1 MGQHFVP
8 QAYLRAFE
16 DTSSPDF
23 IWAQSRRKAVPRL
36 VPIKNIAQSRGFYE
50 PATEALLASAIEAPA
65 NPILAKLRR
74 GEAPEER
81 DRSCLAVYIATMI
94 RRVPKNRS
102 RARALAQPTLDGVVG
117 RIREEFVQLA
127 AVGELAP
134 KLAERRL
141 EELDKAHIK
150 FTRELPPLVAAQIR
164 DPRPTPQII
173 QAILSMRWRVLS
185 ASAPDYFITSDNP
198 AFFHEAYGVGT
209 EKSELRLPLSPRLA
223 LHGCRGLDEPNL
235 ISFHEAPRDW
245 VREFNRS
252 VASGASSVVMSH
264 CRADFLGTLLRR
276 KNPYLFRLVW
286 DNT

>member
-16 DTSSPDF
+16 DPSSPGF
-23 IWAQSRRKAVPRL
+23 IWAQSRREDAPRL
-36 VPIKNIAQSRGFYE
+36 VPIKKIAQSRGFYE

-65 NPILAKLRR
+65 NPILARLRR
-74 GEAPEER
+74 GEVPEEHE
-81 DRSCLAVYIATMI
+81 RSCLAVYIATMI
-94 RRVPKNRS
+94 KRVPRNRS
-102 RARALAQPTLDGVVG
+102 RAAALAQPTLDEVVG
-117 RIREEFVQLA
+117 RIREEFLQLA
-127 AVGELAP
+127 AVGELTP

-150 FTRELPPLVAAQIR
+150 FTGELPPVVAAQIR

-173 QAILSMRWRVLS
+173 QAILSMRWRVLR

-209 EKSELRLPLSPRLA
+209 ENSELRLPLSPTLA
-223 LHGCRGLDEPNL
+223 IHGCWASEEISR
-235 ISFHEAPRDW
+235 ISFHAVPRDW

-252 VASGASSVVMSH
+252 IASGASSIAMSH
-264 CRADFLGTLLRR
+264 RRADFLGTLLRR

-286 DNT
+286 DS